1 MLAEVVAE
9 SLYASVFKA
18 SGQSRLN
25 AHEGIGR
32 EVEVEAVEMM
42 LDGMDGLMERDV
54 IELQMVLFGNQ

>member
-18 SGQSRLN
+18 SGQSRPD

-42 LDGMDGLMERDV
+42 LNGMNGLRKRDV
-54 IELQMVLFGNQ
+54 IELQMILFGYQ